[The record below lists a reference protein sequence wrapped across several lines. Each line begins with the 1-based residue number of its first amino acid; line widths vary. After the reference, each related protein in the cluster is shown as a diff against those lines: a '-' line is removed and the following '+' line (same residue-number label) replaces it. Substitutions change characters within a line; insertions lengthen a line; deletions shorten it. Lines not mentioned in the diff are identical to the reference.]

1 MSRIRCTERRVF
13 RSMRSYPKMARR
25 AARLLAF
32 AACTGIGTLSG
43 AAGADT
49 QAGAAP
55 VDAQVLPEGIK
66 DLSDIQWGH
75 AFNVLVPGQALAR
88 TLTPIEQQ
96 AHQVELELIE
106 RFAAKHYL
114 APVFVPVDR
123 RLDLIPALLSGAGH
137 VIAANLRVTPKRKAL
152 IAFTEPIYTVRE
164 QLVVRLGDEI
174 RSAADLRQREIAVRE
189 RSTFWNVIQEVRKS
203 EPQISVRLLSE
214 QVSEE
219 EILRG
224 VVEGRFDMAAVDI
237 TALHQRPEDWQVL
250 KVVPDLFEDQAIAWG
265 THPKATALLEALNRF
280 LRKAQ
285 LTRRPQTIYKEDFPG
300 IKKRKVLRVLTRN
313 NATTYFVWRGKL
325 MGFEHDLMKKFAK
338 EHGIQ
343 LEMIVPPSRDHLI
356 PMLLWGGGDV
366 IAASL
371 TISDERRSHGLEF
384 TLPYNVVSEVLV
396 ARKDDPIAHISQ
408 LEGRTLWVRRSSS
421 YWMTLDRL
429 RVKSDIRFILKAA
442 PEELETEEIIDRVA
456 KGEYDLTVSD
466 SHILDVALT
475 WRDDVRAVFE
485 LKKDVEHGWAVR
497 KDDAEL
503 RKALNEFIEKEY
515 KQLYYNIVYE
525 KYFRNP
531 RRIKSLVKHRAD
543 GLQGAE
549 LSPYDDIVRRYAE
562 EYGFDW
568 PLIVAL
574 MFRES
579 RFDKNAESW
588 AGAQGVM
595 QVLPVTAKRFGIEDL
610 SDPEKSIIAGIRM
623 LSWIYSRFEQELPVK
638 ERTWFT
644 LAAYNAGLGHVF
656 DARVV
661 AREEGLDPNRWFGN
675 VEQAMR
681 LLSRPKYFR
690 KATHGYVRG
699 IEPVTYV
706 REIRELYTAYR
717 QLLETD

>member
-1 MSRIRCTERRVF
+1 MRICPE
-13 RSMRSYPKMARR
+13 PARR

-32 AACTGIGTLSG
+32 AACFGSVAFADG
-43 AAGADT
+43 AGAEST
-49 QAGAAP
+49 GAP
-55 VDAQVLPEGIK
+55 FLTEGIEN
-66 DLSDIQWGH
+66 LSDIQWGQT
-75 AFNVLVPGQALAR
+75 FKVLVPGQALVR

-96 AHQVELELIE
+96 AHRVELELIE
-106 RFAAKHYL
+106 RFAEKHYL

-123 RLDLIPALLSGAGH
+123 RTDLIPALLSGTGH
-137 VIAANLRVTPKRKAL
+137 VIAANLRVTTKRKAR
-152 IAFTEPIYTVRE
+152 IAFTEPIYTLRE

-174 RSAADLRQREIAVRE
+174 RSAADLRRREIAVRE
-189 RSTFWNVIQEVRKS
+189 RSSFWNVIQEVRKS
-203 EPQISVRLLSE
+203 EPEIGVRLLPE
-214 QVSEE
+214 RVGEE

-224 VVEGRFDMAAVDI
+224 VVEGRYDMAAVDV
-237 TALHQRPEDWQVL
+237 TALHQSPEDWQVL
-250 KVVPDLFEDQAIAWG
+250 KVVPGLFEDQAIAWG
-265 THPKATALLEALNRF
+265 THPDAAALLEALNHF
-280 LRKAQ
+280 LRKEQ
-285 LTRRPQTIYKEDFPG
+285 LSRRPQSIYKDDFPG
-300 IKKRKVLRVLTRN
+300 IKQRKVLRVLTRN
-313 NATTYFVWRGKL
+313 NATTYFIWRGKL
-325 MGFEHDLMKKFAK
+325 MGFEYDLLKKFVD

-343 LEMIVPPSRDHLI
+343 LEMIVPPSRDQLI

-396 ARKDDPIAHISQ
+396 ARKDDPIAHVSQ

-421 YWMTLDRL
+421 YWTTLDRL
-429 RVKSDIRFILKAA
+429 RVKGDVRFILKAA
-442 PEELETEEIIDRVA
+442 REELETEEIIDRVA

-485 LKKDVEHGWAVR
+485 LKNDVKHGWAVR
-497 KDDAEL
+497 KDDANL
-503 RKALNEFIEKEY
+503 LMALNEFIEKEY
-515 KQLYYNIVYE
+515 KQLFYNVVYE

-531 RRIKSLVKHRAD
+531 RRIKSLVKYRAD
-543 GLQGAE
+543 GSQGAA

-568 PLIVAL
+568 PLIVAV

-595 QVLPVTAKRFGIEDL
+595 QILPVSAKRFGVEDP
-610 SDPEKSIIAGIRM
+610 SDPEKGILAGIRM
-623 LSWIYSRFEQELPVK
+623 LAWIYSRFEQELPVK

-644 LAAYNAGLGHVF
+644 LAAYNAGLGHLF
-656 DARVV
+656 DARAL
-661 AREEGLDPNRWFGN
+661 AREEGLDPNRWFEN
-675 VEQAMR
+675 VEKAML
-681 LLSRPKYFR
+681 LLSRSKYYR

-706 REIRELYTAYR
+706 RDIRKLYNAYR
-717 QLLETD
+717 QLLTTN